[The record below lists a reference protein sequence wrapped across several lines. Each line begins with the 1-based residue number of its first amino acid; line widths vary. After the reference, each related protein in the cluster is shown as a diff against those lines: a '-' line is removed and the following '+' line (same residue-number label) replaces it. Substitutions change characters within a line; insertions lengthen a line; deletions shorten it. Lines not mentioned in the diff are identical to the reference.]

1 MACILKRRAS
11 TTQSEIHFSNGLEY
25 SQTDKKQCWRGQDL
39 RSTFVPLA
47 GQSSILV
54 YNTCVVVMTI
64 HGSITTTGRGAIF
77 RFNKSPCFCLFDCS
91 LCSEVSTQF
100 FIGIGL
106 FETMNLE
113 LILVTFPSPSSLS
126 CFDSFFLSHKACI
139 IFCVSFLCEIPYHV
153 PSLWFL
159 LKNRSGGSWFE
170 QVSRIDFAISPFII
184 L

>member
-1 MACILKRRAS
+1 MHFRLDFKGSKTKKGVYLPGTTKSILFPHPNHDKTEICNPFAYARYGQSNTSRAKKPYDRMACILKRRAS

-91 LCSEVSTQF
+91 LCSE
-100 FIGIGL
+100 
-106 FETMNLE
+106 
-113 LILVTFPSPSSLS
+113 LS
-126 CFDSFFLSHKACI
+126 
-139 IFCVSFLCEIPYHV
+139 VQSFLRNG
-153 PSLWFL
+153 L
-159 LKNRSGGSWFE
+159 LF
-170 QVSRIDFAISPFII
+170 PTFIWTFT
-184 L
+184 